1 MSVDTHITRCTR
13 QRLAFPIG
21 DVLLRLG
28 ISVLF
33 GHAEVDDMDNIGDL
47 GVRTADKE
55 VVGFDVPID
64 HVLLVDRL
72 YSRQLENIRTG
83 FVVKGKHTYHLF
95 RDHDNGLD
103 RKPTI
108 TIIEQILETGTQQV
122 NDQDVVQPFLAKVV
136 DVRDAGCRKS

>member
-1 MSVDTHITRCTR
+1 MSVDTHITRCAG
-13 QRLAFPIG
+13 QRLAFTIG
-21 DVLLRLG
+21 DVLFRLG

-47 GVRTADKE
+47 GVRAADKE

-72 YSRQLENIRTG
+72 HSRQLASIRTG
-83 FVVKGKHTYHLF
+83 FVAKSKYTHHLF

-108 TIIEQILETGTQQV
+108 TMIKQILETGT
-122 NDQDVVQPFLAKVV
+122 
-136 DVRDAGCRKS
+136 